1 MRLLRTGEK
10 RFELEFRRIKNRGT
24 APDGDITGRVSAI
37 LRDVAKQGDKALFR
51 YTKKYDGV
59 ALTRDTVQATA
70 AEIDAAL
77 AAVAPADLKILKT
90 AAARIE
96 KFHRRQIVK
105 PFLERR
111 EKGIALG
118 WIVRPLERVGI
129 YAPGG
134 LAAYPSTVLM
144 AAVPARV
151 AGVKEIILVSPAK
164 GGQLN
169 PLVLAAAAL
178 SGVSKI
184 FKIGGAQAVGALAYG
199 TESVP
204 AVDKIVGPGNAY
216 VAEAKRLVFGTVGI
230 DMIAGPSEI
239 LIIADDTADPGY
251 AAADLLS
258 QAEHDPIASAVLL
271 TPSEALARAVAAEVK
286 SQLKTLARESIA
298 ARSIRNY
305 GAVVVTKDLD
315 EALRIANRFA
325 PEHLELMVEDPESLL
340 SGIVNAGAIFLG
352 SHTPEPIGDYLAGPS
367 HILPTAGTARFSS
380 PLGVYDFVKRSS
392 VLSFSPDALRLYGP
406 QAARFAQI
414 EGLEAHAGSI
424 GIRSAKKS

>member
-1 MRLLRTGEK
+1 MRVLRTVDK
-10 RFELEFRRIKNRGT
+10 RFEIEFRRIKNRGT
-24 APDGDITGRVSAI
+24 APESKIAKQVVGI
-37 LRDVAKQGDKALFR
+37 LRSVAKEGDRALFR
-51 YTKKYDGV
+51 YTKRFDGIT
-59 ALTRDTVQATA
+59 LTKDTVQVDP

-77 AAVAPADLKILKT
+77 SMVAPSDLKILKT

-96 KFHRRQIVK
+96 KFHRKQTVK
-105 PFLERR
+105 PALDRR

-118 WIVRPLERVGI
+118 WVVRPLERVGI

-144 AAVPARV
+144 AAVPAQV
-151 AGVKEIILVSPAK
+151 AGVNEIVLVSPAK
-164 GGQLN
+164 GGKPN

-184 FKIGGAQAVGALAYG
+184 YKIGGAQAIGALAYG
-199 TESVP
+199 TESIP
-204 AVDKIVGPGNAY
+204 SVDKIVGPGNAY

-239 LIIADDTADPGY
+239 LIIADDKADPGH

-258 QAEHDPIASAVLL
+258 QAEHDTLASAVLL
-271 TPSEALARAVAAEVK
+271 TPSEALAQAVLAEVK
-286 SQLKTLARESIA
+286 SQLKALTRESIA
-298 ARSIRNY
+298 AEAIRNY
-305 GAVVVTKDLD
+305 GAIVVTKDLD

-325 PEHLELMVEDPESLL
+325 PEHLALMVESPESLL
-340 SGIVNAGAIFLG
+340 PGIVNAGAIFLG
-352 SHTPEPIGDYLAGPS
+352 GHTPEPIGDYLAGPS

-392 VLSFSPDALRLYGP
+392 VLSFSPEALRLYGP

-414 EGLEAHAGSI
+414 EGLEAHAKSI
-424 GIRSAKKS
+424 IIRSAKRS